1 LTSAPAVLVY
11 TQLPSLQKHRVGGRT
26 YWRIVESRRV
36 KGRPRPV
43 PILYLGTA
51 EALLER
57 LLAAEAGRLRVRS
70 YEHGAVA
77 ALKAAADRLRVAS
90 IIDDNVKKSARGL
103 SVGQTM
109 VLAAM
114 NRAVRPRSKRGWA
127 QWAEG
132 TSLHRLYRGLRA
144 EKLTS
149 EYFWDQMDCISLEAL
164 EEIEEELTGRVVS
177 TMGVELDTLFYD
189 TTNFFTYIAT
199 TNPKS
204 RLTRRGRSK
213 QKRNDLRLFSL
224 ALLVSR
230 DGHVPICSHV
240 YEGNRP
246 DSKEFPA
253 SLTAIRERLEK
264 LSVGLK
270 DITLVYDKGNN
281 SKRNQALVDET
292 PFGYVASLVP
302 SQHRELLELPV
313 SSYTPVASGRLEG
326 TPVLR
331 LTKDIWGAQR
341 TVVLFVSERLK
352 AGQVRGLEQHM
363 RKLLKELG
371 AWKERLERP
380 RSGPRSVEAAERKID
395 SLLAAQH
402 LRKIVEVQYH
412 PKRRG
417 AGRLSWR
424 IDTAAREHLEK
435 EVFGKRMLITDRRG
449 WTDEEIILAYRG
461 QSEVEGAFRQAK
473 DDEHLAIRPQY
484 HWTDHK
490 VRVHVFICLVAFLL
504 ARVVEREARK
514 AGRRECLSGILDLLG
529 DVRLAMVLTASGKT
543 GGRPRARWQLE
554 ETAAGTLDLFR
565 RLVPARPPFVYT
577 PPEASSH

>member
-1 LTSAPAVLVY
+1 
-11 TQLPSLQKHRVGGRT
+11 
-26 YWRIVESRRV
+26 
-36 KGRPRPV
+36 
-43 PILYLGTA
+43 
-51 EALLER
+51 
-57 LLAAEAGRLRVRS
+57 
-70 YEHGAVA
+70 
-77 ALKAAADRLRVAS
+77 
-90 IIDDNVKKSARGL
+90 
-103 SVGQTM
+103 M

-127 QWAEG
+127 RWAKG
-132 TSLHRLYRGLRA
+132 TSLHRLYPGLKP

-149 EYFWDQMDCISLEAL
+149 EYFWDQMDCIPVKAL
-164 EEIEEELTGRVVS
+164 ETIEEELTKRIVS
-177 TMGVELDTLFYD
+177 TMGIELDTLFYD

-204 RLTRRGRSK
+204 TLARRGRSK
-213 QKRNDLRLFSL
+213 QKRNDLRIFGL

-230 DGHVPICSHV
+230 DGQVPICSHV

-246 DSKEFPA
+246 DSKEFPT
-253 SLTAIRERLEK
+253 SLTAIRERLER

-281 SKRNQALVDET
+281 SRRNQALVDEA

-302 SQHRELLELPV
+302 SQHRELVSIPV
-313 SSYTPVASGRLEG
+313 SSYEPVASGRLEG

-331 LTKDIWGAQR
+331 LTKEIWGAER
-341 TVVLFVSERLK
+341 TVVLFVSERLR

-363 RKLLKELG
+363 QKLLKELG
-371 AWKERLERP
+371 AWKEELKGP
-380 RSGPRSVEAAERKID
+380 RSGPRSVETAERKID

-402 LRKIVEVQYH
+402 LKKIVKVHYH
-412 PKRRG
+412 PKRKG
-417 AGRLSWR
+417 ARRLSWR
-424 IDTAAREHLEK
+424 IDTAARERLER
-435 EVFGKRMLITDRRG
+435 EVFGKRMLVTDRHG

-514 AGRRECLSGILDLLG
+514 AGRRESLSGILDLLS
-529 DVRLAMVLTASGKT
+529 DVRLAMMLAASGKT
-543 GGRPRARWQLE
+543 GGRPRATWQLE
-554 ETAAGTLDLFR
+554 DVAPEKLDLFR

-577 PPEASSH
+577 PPGPPSR

>member
-1 LTSAPAVLVY
+1 M
-11 TQLPSLQKHRVGGRT
+11 PSLLPARVRGHT

-36 KGRPRPV
+36 KGKPRPV

-51 EALLER
+51 DALLER
-57 LLAAEAGRLRVRS
+57 LLGAEAGRVRVRS

-77 ALKAAADRLRVAS
+77 ALTAAADRLGVAS

-109 VLAAM
+109 VLAAI

-127 QWAEG
+127 AWAKG
-132 TSLHRLYRGLRA
+132 TSLHRLYPGLKP

-149 EYFWDQMDCISLEAL
+149 AYFWDQMDCISLKAL
-164 EEIEEELTGRVVS
+164 EEIEEELTKRIVS
-177 TMGVELDTLFYD
+177 TLGVELDTLFYD

-199 TNPKS
+199 TNKKS
-204 RLTRRGRSK
+204 KLAKRGRSK
-213 QKRNDLRLFSL
+213 QKRNDLRIFGL

-230 DGHVPICSHV
+230 DGHIPLCSHV

-246 DSKEFPA
+246 DSKEFAA

-264 LSVGLK
+264 LSVSLQ

-281 SKRNQALVDET
+281 SKRNQRLADDA
-292 PFGYVASLVP
+292 PFGYVASIVP
-302 SQHRELLELPV
+302 SQHRELINIPV
-313 SSYTPVASGRLEG
+313 SSYAPVSSGRLEG

-331 LTKDIWGAQR
+331 LKRKIWGAER
-341 TVVLFVSERLK
+341 TVVLFVSETLR

-363 RKLLKELG
+363 QKLLGKLN
-371 AWKERLERP
+371 AWKEKLAKP
-380 RSGPRSVEAAERKID
+380 RSGPKSDEGSKKKID
-395 SLLAAQH
+395 SLLSAQH
-402 LRKIVEVQYH
+402 LRKIVHVEYDS
-412 PKRRG
+412 KRKG
-417 AGRLSWR
+417 AKRLSWR
-424 IDTAAREHLEK
+424 IDTAAREHLER
-435 EVFGKRMLITDRRG
+435 EVFGKRILVTDRHA

-461 QSEVEGAFRQAK
+461 QSEVEGAFRQLK

-504 ARVVEREARK
+504 ARVVEREAR
-514 AGRRECLSGILDLLG
+514 AVGRRECLSGIVDVLTN
-529 DVRLAMVLTASGKT
+529 VRLAMVLTRSAKK
-543 GGRPRARWQLE
+543 GGRPRATWQLE
-554 ETAAGTLDLFR
+554 ETAPETLELFR
-565 RLVPARPPFVYT
+565 HLVPARPPFVYT
-577 PPEASSH
+577 PPGELNT

>member
-1 LTSAPAVLVY
+1 LTSARDAVSY
-11 TQLPSLQKHRVGGRT
+11 IQMPSLQKHRVGGRT

-36 KGRPRPV
+36 KGKPRPV

-51 EALLER
+51 DALLDR
-57 LLAAEAGRLRVRS
+57 LLKADAGRLRVRS

-77 ALKAAADRLRVAS
+77 ALKAAADRLGVAS
-90 IIDDNVKKSARGL
+90 IIDDSVKTSARGL
-103 SVGQTM
+103 SVGTTIL
-109 VLAAM
+109 LAAI

-127 QWAEG
+127 RWAKG
-132 TSLHRLYRGLRA
+132 TSLHRLFPGL
-144 EKLTS
+144 EPKKLTS
-149 EYFWDQMDCISLEAL
+149 EYFWDQMDCISVKAL
-164 EEIEEELTGRVVS
+164 EEIEEELTKRIVS
-177 TMGVELDTLFYD
+177 TLGVELDTLFYD

-199 TNPKS
+199 TNRKS
-204 RLTRRGRSK
+204 TLARRGRSK
-213 QKRNDLRLFSL
+213 QKRNDLRIFSL

-230 DGHVPICSHV
+230 DGHIPLCSHV

-246 DSKEFPA
+246 DSRQFAA

-281 SKRNQALVDET
+281 SKSNQRLADDA

-302 SQHRELLELPV
+302 SQHRDLLGLPV
-313 SSYTPVASGRLEG
+313 SSYESVASGRLEG

-331 LTKDIWGAQR
+331 LKRDIWGAER
-341 TVVLFVSERLK
+341 TVVLFVSETLR
-352 AGQVRGLEQHM
+352 AGQVRGLAQHM
-363 RKLLKELG
+363 QKLLGELG
-371 AWKERLERP
+371 AWKEKLTKP
-380 RSGPRSVEAAERKID
+380 RSGPKSVESAKRKIA

-402 LRKIVEVQYH
+402 LKRIVEVHYH
-412 PKRRG
+412 PKRKG
-417 AGRLSWR
+417 ARRLSWS
-424 IDTAAREHLEK
+424 IDQAARSHLEK
-435 EVFGKRMLITDRRG
+435 EVFGKRILVTDRHS
-449 WTDEEIILAYRG
+449 WSDEEIILAYRG
-461 QSEVEGAFRQAK
+461 QSEVEGAFRQLK

-514 AGRRECLSGILDLLG
+514 AGMRECVSGILDLLS
-529 DVRLAMVLTASGKT
+529 DVRLAMMLTASGKK
-543 GGRPRARWQLE
+543 GGRPRASWQLE
-554 ETAAGTLDLFR
+554 KTEPETLSLFG

-577 PPEASSH
+577 PPGTLNA